1 MLVLVLFISLVTSA
15 YCDDT
20 REIHGYSYFYTHGKP
35 GDISLITR
43 INVLPVTWGLAYCP
57 TSGADPH
64 PIPSHCIE
72 AMSCGDWLHIQLHF
86 LNHGLWAK
94 PHHWHI
100 VWANLIPS
108 YACRKVGEGQY

>member
-64 PIPSHCIE
+64 APDSFALYRGYVVWGLASYSTPFFLPWLVGKAPSLAHCLGE
-72 AMSCGDWLHIQLHF
+72 SNSLHTPA
-86 LNHGLWAK
+86 GK
-94 PHHWHI
+94 
-100 VWANLIPS
+100 
-108 YACRKVGEGQY
+108 